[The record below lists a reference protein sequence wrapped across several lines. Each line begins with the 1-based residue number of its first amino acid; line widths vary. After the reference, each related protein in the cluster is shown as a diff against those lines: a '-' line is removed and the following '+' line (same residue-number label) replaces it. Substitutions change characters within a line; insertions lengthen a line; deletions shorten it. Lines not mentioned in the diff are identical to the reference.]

1 MSHRGRLQ
9 RRFTLAAAS
18 RAARCPL
25 RLTEVNPIAGRDRED
40 TGVCRVR
47 VWQATRACLVR
58 VKRGD

>member
-9 RRFTLAAAS
+9 RRFTWAAAS
-18 RAARCPL
+18 RAARVVAG
-25 RLTEVNPIAGRDRED
+25 TEVNPIAGRDRED